1 MKSILTVVMML
12 MFAGTAFAAASGIDP
27 TKPFLPTDAQAIGI
41 QLFNPSPAKSQVN
54 SAMTGTITLKKG
66 TGGTVNVTGW
76 LVARIVPTADS
87 TYYFNSDSTKTYP
100 LFAGQDNFISMDSI
114 PKGELVTLVLGAATA
129 SIQGM

>member
-1 MKSILTVVMML
+1 MRSISTAVMML
-12 MFAGTAFAAASGIDP
+12 MFAGTAFAAGGIDL

-100 LFAGQDNFISMDSI
+100 LFADLENYITMDSI
-114 PKGELVTLVLGAATA
+114 PKGELITIVLGAATA